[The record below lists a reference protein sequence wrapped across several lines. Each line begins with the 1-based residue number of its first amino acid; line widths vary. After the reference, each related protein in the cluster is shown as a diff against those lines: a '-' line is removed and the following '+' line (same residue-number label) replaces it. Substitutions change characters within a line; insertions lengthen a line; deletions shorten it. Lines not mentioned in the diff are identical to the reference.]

1 MDTSLTVDLVT
12 ANNSFMALTAD
23 GKLYAWGENL
33 WGVLGNGYFI
43 GKYQPLR
50 NIIDEG
56 LFSNNPVLVMEDVK
70 DFSRAGL
77 MGNIMYMALKNNGD
91 LYTWGSSQHGE
102 VGNGVCAENYMEHM
116 RDEFRV
122 SSPGKIL
129 EDVVYIANYGGIGA
143 ITSDGTVWGWG
154 MNPFGW
160 EMSSDLDSY
169 NDPNNINTVTM
180 FAYPT
185 KNPYISAT
193 IAADGT
199 VSFVPTP
206 TE

>member
-1 MDTSLTVDLVT
+1 
-12 ANNSFMALTAD
+12 
-23 GKLYAWGENL
+23 
-33 WGVLGNGYFI
+33 
-43 GKYQPLR
+43 
-50 NIIDEG
+50 
-56 LFSNNPVLVMEDVK
+56 MEDVK

-102 VGNGVCAENYMEHM
+102 VGNGVCAENYMERM
-116 RDEFRV
+116 RDEFLV

-193 IAADGT
+193 IGEDGT

-206 TE
+206 IE